1 MVKYFTNTFLATKV
15 SFANEKIITE
25 SIISASSFCSTWKNT
40 AVDKRILIIKNFAE
54 LLENNTDYL
63 IKLCVCEAGK
73 TIIDSIN
80 DLREAVDFCYYYS
93 AEAKKLFSEEIIL
106 NGPTGE
112 KNKLVYEGKGV
123 IFSISPWNFPIA
135 IFVGQVVSCLL
146 SGNTIIAK
154 PAEQTSII
162 AYEVTKLLF
171 KAGLPAKALQLL
183 LENK

>member
-1 MVKYFTNTFLATKV
+1 M
-15 SFANEKIITE
+15 
-25 SIISASSFCSTWKNT
+25 
-40 AVDKRILIIKNFAE
+40 
-54 LLENNTDYL
+54 
-63 IKLCVCEAGK
+63 CEAGK

-146 SGNTIIAK
+146 AGNTVIAK

-171 KAGLPAKALQLL
+171 KVGLPAKALQ
-183 LENK
+183 